1 MALKSTIYK
10 INLNVSDMDRGY
22 YAEHALTVARH
33 PSENDERLMVRVLS
47 FALYASEDLRFGR
60 GLSAEDEADL
70 YEADLTGAIRL
81 WLDVGLP
88 DEKLVRRA
96 ASRAGRVVVVTYGR
110 TAVQWWEQSKATLA
124 RLNNLTVLR
133 LATADTL
140 ALAGLAQR
148 ALNLQCIVNE
158 GQIWLGDDGAMLQP
172 VPEHVFGPVP
182 AGR

>member
-33 PSENDERLMVRVLS
+33 PSENDERMMVRVLA
-47 FALYASEDLRFGR
+47 FGVHASEDLCFGR

-96 ASRAGRVVVVTYGR
+96 ASRAEKVVVVTYGR
-110 TAVQWWEQSKATLA
+110 TAVQWWEQSKSTLA
-124 RLNNLTVLR
+124 RLNNLTVVR
-133 LATADTL
+133 LSTADTL
-140 ALAGLAQR
+140 ALTGLAQR
-148 ALNLQCIVNE
+148 AMNLQCIVNE
-158 GQIWLGDDGAMLQP
+158 SQIWLGDDNAMLQP
-172 VPEHVFGPVP
+172 AWDVIHTPD
-182 AGR
+182 AAKR

>member
-33 PSENDERLMVRVLS
+33 PSENDERMMVRVLA
-47 FALYASEDLRFGR
+47 FGVNASEDLRFGR

-96 ASRAGRVVVVTYGR
+96 ASRAEKVIVVTYGR
-110 TAVQWWEQSKATLA
+110 TAVQWWEQSKGTLS
-124 RLNNLTVLR
+124 RLNNLTVVR
-133 LATADTL
+133 LSTADTL

-148 ALNLQCIVNE
+148 AMNLQCIVNE
-158 GQIWLGDDGAMLQP
+158 GQIWLGDDNAMLQP
-172 VPEHVFGPVP
+172 AWDVIHTPD
-182 AGR
+182 AAKR